1 MVVIP
6 NGVLG
11 PSVPQH
17 VEMGVAVALALVPIL
32 PRVLAEKIALSW
44 DLQKKLVNVTME
56 AVQVHP
62 IFLRK
67 QN

>member
-17 VEMGVAVALALVPIL
+17 VEKGVAVALVLVPIL

-56 AVQVHP
+56 AVQVYP